1 LLADQTPLT
10 ILYTASLAGRIDL
23 LPRLYTRIRRER
35 ETRSGPCLLVDL
47 GQSCV
52 PGTWICEATAGR
64 GMLVAMDAMG
74 YDAFH
79 IGPRD
84 ALYTQPALVSQVRQ
98 IVVTPFAAG
107 PWSASVNRAGLAVR
121 LVNAHHLEALLAA
134 EDVGPADLIIG
145 LRLDVTA
152 QVEAEHRAGQRVLLL
167 QGAASEDEPVL
178 ARVDVALLP
187 EAPYILVVSHAPL
200 ALAPELPPD
209 PTITGVIEFV
219 QGEARYAERKRGQS

>member
-1 LLADQTPLT
+1 MLADQTPLT

-35 ETRSGPCLLVDL
+35 ENLSGPSLLVDL
-47 GQSCV
+47 GQSCA
-52 PGTWICEATAGR
+52 PGTWLCEATAGR

-121 LVNAHHLEALLAA
+121 LVNAHHLETQFAA
-134 EDVGPADLIIG
+134 EGAGPADLIIG
-145 LRLDVTA
+145 LRLDTIP
-152 QVEAEHRAGQRVLLL
+152 QVEAEYRTGQRVLLL

-178 ARVDVALLP
+178 ARVDVALSP
-187 EAPYILVVSHAPL
+187 EPPYILVVSHAPL
-200 ALAPELPPD
+200 VLAPELPPD

-219 QGEARYAERKRGQS
+219 EGEARYVERRRGQS